1 MRIWRD
7 DAMDRLRPFSSDE
20 AGFESLNFEAPSF
33 EADATPP
40 PMIGVDERRMHVRA
54 YNFWANLLGT
64 RSFPAIDDLDV
75 HQLGDFG
82 DHSVLLDFTA
92 GIENPAIA
100 FVGDALL
107 AECQLEVD
115 VGYIADVP
123 RGSLLSRLTDH
134 YLQIIANRAPIGF
147 EAEFVNAAGVN
158 ILYRGVLLPFSS
170 DDDTIDFIL
179 GVINWK
185 EAADP
190 ALAAAIAEEVAAAA
204 VTGPVGRSHNVM
216 PLWADGPDRAHAVD
230 SVGEVGWPVD
240 DDAGAA
246 CELLLDTVDAE
257 NASLADRLAV
267 ARECAA
273 HAAQSESRGHKALY
287 EAIGRTWDFACA
299 VRHAEADFAELIE
312 EAGLTVSPR
321 SPMTAVAKLVF
332 GTTYDKTRIAEV
344 VTVLRFAE
352 REAVQPADLPQRIA
366 AHAGGLKGLVKAER
380 AAAKPAQ
387 TAMADPFDRATAQLR
402 NAAALGRIIGLPAG
416 EDEFVVLVA
425 RRDADGMA
433 SVVAQLDPKKS
444 RATIAALNTAK

>member
-1 MRIWRD
+1 
-7 DAMDRLRPFSSDE
+7 MDRLRQFPSDE
-20 AGFESLNFEAPSF
+20 AGFESLDFEPAAF
-33 EADATPP
+33 QADATPP
-40 PMIGVDERRMHVRA
+40 PIIGVDERRMHVRA

-64 RSFPAIDDLDV
+64 RSFPAVDDLDV
-75 HQLGDFG
+75 SQLGDFG
-82 DHSVLLDFTA
+82 GNTVLLDFTA

-107 AECQLEVD
+107 TECQLDAD

-147 EAEFVNAAGVN
+147 EAEFVNATGAN
-158 ILYRGVLLPFSS
+158 IMYRGVLLPFSS

-185 EAADP
+185 EGADP
-190 ALAAAIAEEVAAAA
+190 ALAATLAQEVATASA
-204 VTGPVGRSHNVM
+204 TLSTGRSHDVM
-216 PLWADGPDRAHAVD
+216 PLWADGPDSAHTD
-230 SVGEVGWPVD
+230 TLGNETGWPVD
-240 DDAGAA
+240 DEQADDIAQD
-246 CELLLDTVDAE
+246 LLLGTVCDVD
-257 NASLADRLAV
+257 ASLADRLAV

-273 HAAQSESRGHKALY
+273 QAAQSETRGHKALY
-287 EAIGRTWDFACA
+287 DAIGRAWDFACA
-299 VRHAEADFAELIE
+299 VDDAEADFAELVD

-344 VTVLRFAE
+344 VTALRFAE
-352 REAVQPADLPQRIA
+352 REAVLPADLPARIA

-380 AAAKPAQ
+380 AAARPAKSEAADPYDNS
-387 TAMADPFDRATAQLR
+387 TARLRHVEAMA
-402 NAAALGRIIGLPAG
+402 RIIGLPAG
-416 EDEFVVLVA
+416 ENDYVVLVA

-433 SVVAQLDPKKS
+433 SVVAQLDTSKARS
-444 RATIAALNTAK
+444 IIAGLPLK